1 MKKYLTYLKIEAS
14 LAFRSIDLIFF
25 GVVMPIGIAVL
36 IAAIGGNNM
45 TANGY
50 TYLQGTFGS
59 LITVGICATALM
71 GIPLCLSDYRDKKI
85 LKHFFVTPVRP
96 SMILLVQA
104 IINAFISIFSAIA
117 IYVILKLGWGY
128 EISGSVGMLVLS
140 FMVTMFALYGLGM
153 LIASLCRTT
162 KSVNLAC
169 TLFYFPMLFLS
180 GATVPFEIFPKW
192 LQSIANV
199 LPLTQGIKLIKGY
212 SLSSHPKNTVE
223 PFIILLAVAVISI
236 ILSIKT
242 FKWE

>member
-1 MKKYLTYLKIEAS
+1 MKKYLTYLKIEAI
-14 LAFRSIDLIFF
+14 LALRSIDLVFF
-25 GVVMPIGIAVL
+25 GVIMPIGIAVL
-36 IAAIGGNNM
+36 IAAIGGNKM
-45 TANGY
+45 TAEGY

-104 IINAFISIFSAIA
+104 VINALISIFSASA
-117 IYVILKLGWGY
+117 IYIILKLGWGY
-128 EISGSVGMLVLS
+128 DISGSVGMLILS

-153 LIASLCRTT
+153 LIASVCRTT

-180 GATVPFEIFPKW
+180 GATVPFEMFPKW

-199 LPLTQGIKLIKGY
+199 LPLTQGIKLIKSY
-212 SLSSHPKNTVE
+212 SLSPNPKNIVM
-223 PFIILLAVAVISI
+223 PFIILLSIALISI